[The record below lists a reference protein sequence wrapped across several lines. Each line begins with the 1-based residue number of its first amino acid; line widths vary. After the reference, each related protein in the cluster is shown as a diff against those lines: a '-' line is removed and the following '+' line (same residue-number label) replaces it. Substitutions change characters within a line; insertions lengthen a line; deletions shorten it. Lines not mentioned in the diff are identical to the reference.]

1 MLQENM
7 TTDKLLK
14 EIVEVSSSAIYSIEY
29 NHETHDLLIT
39 FTSGVRYVY
48 YNVSYDD
55 FVSLKYSNSIGSY
68 FNKQIKNTYEWQL
81 CK

>member
-1 MLQENM
+1 MLQDNM

-14 EIVEVSSSAIYSIEY
+14 ETIEVSSSAIYSAEY
-29 NHETHDLLIT
+29 DHETFDLLIT

-48 YNVSYDD
+48 HDVTYND
-55 FVSLKYSNSIGSY
+55 FVSLKYSNSIGAF
-68 FNKQIKNTYEWQL
+68 FNKHIKNKYVWEI